1 MPKSSGPIERVRDS
15 PVAVAALAVAVFA
28 VLVARLVTQIGT
40 PPAEAWYTTGVAVI
54 VLLLVGYDWYSRRS
68 S

>member
-1 MPKSSGPIERVRDS
+1 MPTSTGHIERVRDS

-28 VLVARLVTQIGT
+28 VLVALLVTQIGA
-40 PPAEAWYTTGVAVI
+40 PPVEAWYTTGVAAI